1 MKTHSSDRFASSS
14 RSTRLVF
21 TLLKFGTLIS
31 SPLHAAPG
39 APPAPPT
46 GNGAHAPGAMK
57 AKISEKAA
65 SAKSKLAQKEKP
77 TLSTEQQAN
86 LHKLKSDLTAIKA
99 GSTVTEEQKQQLGAS
114 LQACV
119 SGSTIPSQESTQ
131 ALASSLSAAM
141 ADGKVSSTEKAQI
154 AGAVQTVLASAGV
167 PQAEVEA
174 LVANAQS
181 ILVSSG
187 VSKETATQIANDL
200 KAIGAEAKA
209 NAPAKP

>member
-1 MKTHSSDRFASSS
+1 
-14 RSTRLVF
+14 
-21 TLLKFGTLIS
+21 
-31 SPLHAAPG
+31 
-39 APPAPPT
+39 
-46 GNGAHAPGAMK
+46 
-57 AKISEKAA
+57 
-65 SAKSKLAQKEKP
+65 
-77 TLSTEQQAN
+77 
-86 LHKLKSDLTAIKA
+86 
-99 GSTVTEEQKQQLGAS
+99 
-114 LQACV
+114 
-119 SGSTIPSQESTQ
+119 
-131 ALASSLSAAM
+131 M